1 MPIASALTSINP
13 TGGANPAIPATGAP
27 SPLRLGRI
35 GYLNVLPIY
44 HPLEAGILPHEFEIV
59 SGPPALLNTM
69 MARGELHVSS
79 TSCFEYARNPQ
90 QYYIVD
96 DLSIGSHGPVMSV
109 LLLSQVPVQKLDGKT
124 ILISAETHTS
134 VALLRLLL
142 QDRYGITAT
151 FVTGNVSTA
160 LQLDPPL
167 AFLAIG
173 DEALRL
179 RQHPAYPHRVDLAEA
194 WREWTGL
201 PFIFGLWVVSRAA
214 ADAGLF
220 RQDPAALLRQ
230 ARDWGLSHMDTILDL
245 TLHGC
250 PLTREELRVYYR
262 DGLVYSLQ
270 GRELEGL
277 QLFYTKL
284 AAAQMIPAV
293 PKLEF
298 YNFA

>member
-1 MPIASALTSINP
+1 MKSKP
-13 TGGANPAIPATGAP
+13 TM
-27 SPLRLGRI
+27 PLRLGRI

-44 HPLEAGILPHEFEIV
+44 HPLEAGILPHDFEIV

-79 TSCFEYARNPQ
+79 NSCFEYARNPQ
-90 QYYIVD
+90 QYYLVE
-96 DLSIGSHGPVMSV
+96 DLSIGSNGPVMSV
-109 LLLSQVPVQKLDGKT
+109 LLLSTVPVHELDGKT

-134 VALLRLLL
+134 VALLRLLMEE
-142 QDRYGITAT
+142 RYGIDVTFETGSVTA
-151 FVTGNVSTA
+151 A
-160 LQLDPPL
+160 LHTDTPPL

-179 RQHPAYPHRVDLAEA
+179 RNHPAYPHRVDLAEA

-201 PFIFGLWVVSRAA
+201 PFIFGVWVVSRSA
-214 ADAGLF
+214 ADAGAF
-220 RQDPAALLRQ
+220 NADPAALLRR
-230 ARDWGLSHMDTILDL
+230 ARDWGVSHMDTILDL

-250 PLTREELRVYYR
+250 PLSREELRIYYR
-262 DGLVYSLQ
+262 DGLVYTLQ

-277 QLFYTKL
+277 QLFYEKL

-293 PKLEF
+293 PTLDF
-298 YNFA
+298 YKF